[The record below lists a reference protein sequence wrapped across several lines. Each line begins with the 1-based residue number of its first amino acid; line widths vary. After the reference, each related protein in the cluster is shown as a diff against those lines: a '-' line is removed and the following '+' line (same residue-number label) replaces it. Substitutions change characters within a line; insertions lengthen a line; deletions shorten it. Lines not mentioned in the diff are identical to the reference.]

1 MFFFTPLI
9 WELNFEPKA
18 SFILRMLC
26 TTELNPQT
34 SAKWLW
40 LHKISI
46 HIVIAT
52 LYIFAFSLFFE
63 NSTENMVNFDHTP
76 PTQVFHPSPARL
88 LSNCILFQNRRKIR
102 RGVNHCLLDMKWP
115 PHSRTHRSYICLF
128 KIKPGNIPT
137 WMGSSFFWSRF
148 YAKKVFVTWRA
159 QIYTFICFIILS
171 A

>member
-26 TTELNPQT
+26 TTELNPQI

-76 PTQVFHPSPARL
+76 PPGLSSISCQTALKLHPLPEQKEDQKGCQSLSSGHEMTPALKNPQKLYLPVQDQARQHPNMDGVQFL
-88 LSNCILFQNRRKIR
+88 LKPIL
-102 RGVNHCLLDMKWP
+102 C
-115 PHSRTHRSYICLF
+115 
-128 KIKPGNIPT
+128 
-137 WMGSSFFWSRF
+137 
-148 YAKKVFVTWRA
+148 
-159 QIYTFICFIILS
+159 
-171 A
+171 